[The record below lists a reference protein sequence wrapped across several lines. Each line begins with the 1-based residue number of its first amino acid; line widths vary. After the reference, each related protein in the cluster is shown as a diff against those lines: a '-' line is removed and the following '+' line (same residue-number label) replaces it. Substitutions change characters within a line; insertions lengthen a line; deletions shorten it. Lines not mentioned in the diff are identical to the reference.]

1 MRKEKDFKCFND
13 KETMN
18 VRVVINA
25 NKGREIAISLG
36 KWDNDVIVNPKKSI
50 SSNVLI
56 GADGSVDL
64 FDGKF
69 EFGENH
75 FAIGS
80 VTVSFGDDYI
90 EVVGLDDIFQFEITK
105 ERFDQ
110 LKSEIESFC
119 KN

>member
-1 MRKEKDFKCFND
+1 MRKEKDFKRFND
-13 KETMN
+13 KETLN
-18 VRVVINA
+18 VRVVIDA
-25 NKGREIAISLG
+25 NKGKEISVYLG
-36 KWDNDVIVNPKKSI
+36 KWDNDMIVYPKKSI
-50 SSNVLI
+50 RSRVFVGS
-56 GADGSVDL
+56 DGSVDL

-90 EVVGLDDIFQFEITK
+90 EVLGDDIFQFEIAK
-105 ERFDQ
+105 EGFDQ